1 MSWMEKR
8 RLRKGERRLTKG
20 QLFGWANYLTY
31 GRIASIP
38 IFLLLLSFIAPADRI
53 PTRWDLWVSWITAC
67 LFMLGALSD
76 VVDGIIARRTGMST
90 VYGKFLDPLADKLF
104 TTAIL
109 IMLIPLQ
116 RISAWITVVLICRE
130 ILVTAVRAMAAA
142 EGIVIAASVW
152 GKRKTVFEHIALTA
166 LLIHYPF
173 WGVDPHAVGMVLI
186 WITVIISLGSGV
198 HYVYAFFREIFARH
212 KPPLPSEEAAD

>member
-8 RLRKGERRLTKG
+8 RQRREERRLTRG
-20 QLFGWANYLTY
+20 QLLGWANYLTY

-38 IFLLLLSFIAPADRI
+38 IFLLLLSLIAPTDRI
-53 PTRWDLWVSWITAC
+53 PSRWDIWVSWITAC
-67 LFMLGALSD
+67 LFFLGAVSD

-142 EGIVIAASVW
+142 EGIVIAASIW

-166 LLIHYPF
+166 LLIYYPF
-173 WGVDPHAVGMVLI
+173 WGLDPHAVGIVFV
-186 WITVIISLGSGV
+186 WITVIISLGSGA

-212 KPPLPSEEAAD
+212 KPPIPSEESTD